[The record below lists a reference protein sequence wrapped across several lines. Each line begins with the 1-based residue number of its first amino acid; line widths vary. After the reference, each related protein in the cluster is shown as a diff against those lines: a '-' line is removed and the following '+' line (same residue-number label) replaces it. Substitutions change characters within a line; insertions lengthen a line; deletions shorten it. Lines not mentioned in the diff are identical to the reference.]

1 MDAQTHF
8 ISSFYQLEIC
18 AESSL
23 AFIFRRRWRRINYLV
38 IRLLFLL
45 ASPSLEAEKAK
56 NVAHF
61 NFIVCHVISNSH
73 LSLLE
78 IHYYSSALSLFIHHH
93 HHRQAAKAAARSAQR
108 PGKRLR
114 INFIP
119 RSGCDS
125 AAARHQILIISKK
138 FLSKLDPR
146 ASFSPRHLFSA
157 KALLMNLYFAFAHC
171 LCLYKNPISDN

>member
-93 HHRQAAKAAARSAQR
+93 HRQSIWRSKSGSGGTHTQSSQQKAGA
-108 PGKRLR
+108 R

-119 RSGCDS
+119 LRLRFSRCS
-125 AAARHQILIISKK
+125 AR
-138 FLSKLDPR
+138 
-146 ASFSPRHLFSA
+146 
-157 KALLMNLYFAFAHC
+157 Y
-171 LCLYKNPISDN
+171 

>member
-45 ASPSLEAEKAK
+45 APPSLEAEKAK

-93 HHRQAAKAAARSAQR
+93 HRQVYSSKSGGTRRAARAMPS
-108 PGKRLR
+108 KRLR

-119 RSGCDS
+119 LRLRFT
-125 AAARHQILIISKK
+125 AA
-138 FLSKLDPR
+138 PR
-146 ASFSPRHLFSA
+146 TR
-157 KALLMNLYFAFAHC
+157 Y
-171 LCLYKNPISDN
+171 